1 MPAIILTLAL
11 VLLFAS
17 ISWLLLG
24 SRFRLS
30 ADAGQNDR
38 ANLAAYAAI
47 LLPFVFVLVFY
58 LVEHL

>member
-1 MPAIILTLAL
+1 MPAIVLTLAL
-11 VLLFAS
+11 VLLLAS
-17 ISWLLLG
+17 ISWLVLG
-24 SRFRLS
+24 SRLRLLS
-30 ADAGQNDR
+30 DPKLNDR

>member
-1 MPAIILTLAL
+1 MAAILLTLAL
-11 VLLFAS
+11 VILFAS
-17 ISWLLLG
+17 IGWLLLG

-30 ADAGQNDR
+30 ADAQQNDWV
-38 ANLAAYAAI
+38 NLAAYAAI